1 MSMSGNPFEPSAP
14 RGPSDAAAP
23 AEDAAVLDDAAAR
36 EDTALSGDAARA
48 DDAAIL
54 DHGEVSDD
62 AALRDEPTST
72 GVPVLFGADI
82 DHDPTDPVVP
92 DGPARHPAPPG
103 AWHTLLRALR
113 PRGTRAQVLTAV
125 LCGLLG
131 FAVVAQV
138 RLTHDTSLST
148 LRQSDLVEIL
158 DQATRQGDQLQREAA
173 ALEQTRQGLESG
185 SNSRQAALD
194 AATRSAATQGI
205 LTGRLP
211 AEGPGIVVTLTEPD
225 GSIRPLTLLNFLE
238 ELRNSGAEAVQLN
251 DQRLTAS
258 SYFVAPA
265 DGGGVVVDGTTLH
278 APYRWIVIGD
288 ADVMATALEIPGGAL
303 ASVRNDGG
311 RGSVLRKVLVSV
323 TATRSVPSPVNATPV
338 PPKG

>member
-1 MSMSGNPFEPSAP
+1 MGRSRAMRRSPATRRSPRSGRRPSSRSHPARRSTSTRPTHCPRTSPCRARSNPARGTPWCEPSGPGPPAP
-14 RGPSDAAAP
+14 RS
-23 AEDAAVLDDAAAR
+23 
-36 EDTALSGDAARA
+36 S
-48 DDAAIL
+48 
-54 DHGEVSDD
+54 
-62 AALRDEPTST
+62 
-72 GVPVLFGADI
+72 
-82 DHDPTDPVVP
+82 
-92 DGPARHPAPPG
+92 
-103 AWHTLLRALR
+103 
-113 PRGTRAQVLTAV
+113 
-125 LCGLLG
+125 LLG

-148 LRQSDLVEIL
+148 LRQSDLVGIL
-158 DQATRQGDQLQREAA
+158 DQATRQADELQREAA
-173 ALEQTRQGLESG
+173 TLEQTRQELESG

-225 GSIRPLTLLNFLE
+225 GSIRALTLLNFLE

-265 DGGGVVVDGTTLH
+265 EGDGVVVDGTTLH

-288 ADVMATALEIPGGAL
+288 ADVMATALDIPGGAL

-311 RGSVLRKVLVSV
+311 RGSVLRKELVSV
-323 TATRSVPSPVNATPV
+323 TATRSVPVPVNATPV
-338 PPKG
+338 LPKG

>member
-1 MSMSGNPFEPSAP
+1 MSMSVDPFEPTPPGGA
-14 RGPSDAAAP
+14 RGDG
-23 AEDAAVLDDAAAR
+23 
-36 EDTALSGDAARA
+36 ALPGDAALPGDEALAEERTA
-48 DDAAIL
+48 TEPPVAPGAEIDVDAT
-54 DHGEVSDD
+54 H
-62 AALRDEPTST
+62 ALPQD
-72 GVPVLFGADI
+72 VPV
-82 DHDPTDPVVP
+82 PRPEQ
-92 DGPARHPAPPG
+92 PG
-103 AWHTLLRALR
+103 AWHTLVRALR
-113 PRGTRAQVLTAV
+113 PRATRAQVLTAV

-148 LRQSDLVEIL
+148 LRQSDLVGIL
-158 DQATRQGDQLQREAA
+158 DQATRQADELQREAA
-173 ALEQTRQGLESG
+173 TLEQTRQELESG
-185 SNSRQAALD
+185 SDSRQAALD

-225 GSIRPLTLLNFLE
+225 GSIRALTLLNFLE

-265 DGGGVVVDGTTLH
+265 EGDGVVVDGTTLH

-288 ADVMATALEIPGGAL
+288 ADVMATALDIPGGAL

-311 RGSVLRKVLVSV
+311 RGSVLRKELVSV
-323 TATRSVPSPVNATPV
+323 TATRSVPVPVNATPV
-338 PPKG
+338 LPKG

>member
-14 RGPSDAAAP
+14 RGPSDDAVP
-23 AEDAAVLDDAAAR
+23 PENAAVLDDAAVR
-36 EDTALSGDAARA
+36 EDAALPGDAAVP

-54 DHGEVSDD
+54 DDAEVPDD
-62 AALRDEPTST
+62 AVLHDEPAATD
-72 GVPVLFGADI
+72 VPVLIGADI
-82 DHDPTDPVVP
+82 DHDPTDPVIPDVP
-92 DGPARHPAPPG
+92 VQHPAPPG
-103 AWHTLLRALR
+103 AWHILVRALR

-158 DQATRQGDQLQREAA
+158 DQATRQADELQREAA
-173 ALEQTRQGLESG
+173 ALEQTRQELESG

-211 AEGPGIVVTLTEPD
+211 AEGPGIVVTLTEPG

-265 DGGGVVVDGTTLH
+265 DGDGVVVDGTTLH

-311 RGSVLRKVLVSV
+311 RGSVLRKELVSV
-323 TATRSVPSPVNATPV
+323 TATRSVPTPVNATPV